1 MIDWAGYELIV
12 GSSIDAQFGPV
23 LLFGLGGQLV
33 EVFRDRALGLPPL
46 TTTLARRM
54 IERTKIA
61 IALRGVRGRDAVDLD
76 GLEQLLVRFSEL
88 VVEQPQIV
96 GHRDQPVAH
105 LCRPDAGARRAG
117 HPPAGRDPAAEL
129 PRPAIRPYPLQYST
143 TWSARDGATYAIR
156 PIRPEDEM
164 MLVGFHRTLSE
175 QSIYQ
180 RYFENLGLDLRI
192 AHERLIRVCFS
203 DYDRELA
210 LVAECT
216 DAQGVPVIAGV
227 GRLSKLR
234 DGVSG
239 EFAVLVSD
247 QYQGRGLGSE
257 LLARLVD
264 IARREG
270 LTRILADILATNG
283 PMIRLTR
290 AQGFQVDGD
299 LQDQVVHAWLDL
311 GQDEASR

>member
-1 MIDWAGYELIV
+1 
-12 GSSIDAQFGPV
+12 
-23 LLFGLGGQLV
+23 
-33 EVFRDRALGLPPL
+33 

-61 IALRGVRGRDAVDLD
+61 TALRGVRGRDAVDLD
-76 GLEQLLVRFSEL
+76 ALEQLLVRFSEL
-88 VVEQPQIV
+88 VVEQPQIADIEINPLLV
-96 GHRDQPVAH
+96 SADQMLA
-105 LCRPDAGARRAG
+105 LDARVILQ
-117 HPPAGRDPAAEL
+117 PAGIPAAEL

-143 TWSARDGATYAIR
+143 SWTARDGTGYAIR
-156 PIRPEDEM
+156 PIRPEDETL
-164 MLVGFHRTLSE
+164 LVEFHGTLSE

-180 RYFENLGLDLRI
+180 RYFENLGLDLRL

-216 DAQGVPVIAGV
+216 DAHGTPIIAGV

-247 QYQGRGLGSE
+247 RYQGRGLGSE

-270 LTRILADILATNG
+270 LSLIMADILATNG
-283 PMIRLTR
+283 PMIRL
-290 AQGFQVDGD
+290 AQGQGFAIEGD
-299 LQDQVVHAWLDL
+299 LADEVVHARLELSPVDPMSATD
-311 GQDEASR
+311 GATSS